1 MDVGVRNLK
10 QLTVTSPR
18 VIDFIASPRSCRS
31 ECGGHRADP
40 ARLGDTPDGH
50 RVERV
55 ERVERVDPFSVG
67 DVDGGGDPV
76 VSRDLASFAAGGFLT
91 SAMRTT

>member
-31 ECGGHRADP
+31 ECGGHGADP

-55 ERVERVDPFSVG
+55 DPFLVG

-76 VSRDLASFAAGGFLT
+76 VNRDLASFAAGGFLT
-91 SAMRTT
+91 SAMRTV